1 MIDVCTQCGG
11 SGEMRVP
18 KTYMTCPCCRGRD
31 KFRPCKA
38 CHGKG
43 VEHIKT
49 NNKNGD
55 V

>member
-1 MIDVCTQCGG
+1 MMIDVCTQCGG

-18 KTYMTCPCCRGRD
+18 QTYMTCPCCRGRD

-43 VEHIKT
+43 VEHVKT
-49 NNKNGD
+49 QDDKD
-55 V
+55 